1 MTTYVAD
8 THALIWYFFN
18 PSRLGPDA
26 QVALG
31 EVADGQA
38 TLVIPAVVVA
48 EMVMV
53 VEKGRVQA
61 TLANLQSI
69 IDRLRRNPACALP
82 SLTSEDILNSA
93 SLTAIPDI
101 FDRLIVYEA
110 RKHNA
115 SLLTRDAVLTR
126 SGLTNVVW

>member
-8 THALIWYFFN
+8 THALIWYLFN
-18 PSRLGPDA
+18 PGRLGSDA

-31 EVADGQA
+31 EVAEGHA

-61 TLANLQSI
+61 TLADLKNV

-82 SLTSEDILNSA
+82 PSELT
-93 SLTAIPDI
+93 
-101 FDRLIVYEA
+101 
-110 RKHNA
+110 K
-115 SLLTRDAVLTR
+115 
-126 SGLTNVVW
+126 VVW

>member
-8 THALIWYFFN
+8 THALIWYLFN
-18 PSRLGPDA
+18 PGRLGSDA

-31 EVADGQA
+31 EVAEGQA

-61 TLANLQSI
+61 TLADLKNV

-93 SLTAIPDI
+93 TLTTIPDI

-115 SLLTRDAVLTR
+115 SLLTRDTMLTR
-126 SGLTNVVW
+126 SELTKVVW